1 MFQAGCISVYK
12 EGKAY
17 GGIKAPWLAQAQ
29 NKKGPCHYGWGLL
42 QNHCQ
47 DGLIDHP
54 EKFIERLFCITV
66 EHPRIFFKEE
76 RVFNARIA
84 RTLATL
90 RHENLL

>member
-29 NKKGPCHYGWGLL
+29 NKKGPCHYGRGLL

-47 DGLIDHP
+47 
-54 EKFIERLFCITV
+54 V
-66 EHPRIFFKEE
+66 
-76 RVFNARIA
+76 
-84 RTLATL
+84 
-90 RHENLL
+90 